1 MDGYVVISK
10 QTVAAVINTLQQ
22 LDVRGF
28 QSMDMLVGTV
38 RVLTD
43 ALNQPQASEAKQ
55 KEEAAEQITT
65 VGQAVELIKEALN

>member
-10 QTVAAVINTLQQ
+10 QTVAAMINTLQQ

-55 KEEAAEQITT
+55 KEE
-65 VGQAVELIKEALN
+65 GK

>member
-10 QTVAAVINTLQQ
+10 QTVAAMINSLQQ

-38 RVLTD
+38 RVLMD
-43 ALNQPQASEAKQ
+43 AMNQPQASEAKQ
-55 KEEAAEQITT
+55 KEE
-65 VGQAVELIKEALN
+65 GK

>member
-10 QTVAAVINTLQQ
+10 QTVAAMINSLQQ

-38 RVLTD
+38 RVLMD

-55 KEEAAEQITT
+55 KEE
-65 VGQAVELIKEALN
+65 GK

>member
-10 QTVAAVINTLQQ
+10 QTVAAMINSLQQ

-38 RVLTD
+38 RVLVD
-43 ALNQPQASEAKQ
+43 ALNQPQTSEAKQ
-55 KEEAAEQITT
+55 KEE
-65 VGQAVELIKEALN
+65 GK